1 MLNPITIAQS
11 LIRLHQDQ
19 TEKIEAFWIETS
31 GSRQQLKTE
40 LSALFSGHPILVALV
55 EKDRFDDPN
64 GVCDELNLTIQE
76 NREWFTSDIRQ
87 LIGERQKFSL
97 ILVSK
102 RPLAVPQMSSP
113 VELPDWFPQWP
124 SQILTTKVKS
134 VLSSITMSLASLE
147 IPQAAINGA
156 LFDLER
162 ELCRRLQLTAQAMP
176 TAANDLMAVVGTG
189 AAPTSIADLIESS
202 TQGLQSRSSTEFRPG
217 GSIESG
223 FIVSHLARVWRDCQP
238 VQRQSLAAHAS
249 KALGLSPASQIPAQ
263 YSLTTL
269 LTRGKERLP
278 TIAAHLTF
286 SRTLLV
292 TVSDVVQFVNGIHHA
307 DEFPHFPA
315 VLTITFAKDLV
326 KSCSSAA
333 SALAQLP

>member
-1 MLNPITIAQS
+1 MLSSSTIAQS
-11 LIRLHQDQ
+11 LIRLHQEQ

-40 LSALFSGHPILVALV
+40 LTALFSGCPILVALV

-76 NREWFTSDIRQ
+76 NKDWFTADIRQ
-87 LIGERQKFSL
+87 LISEQQRFSL
-97 ILVSK
+97 VLVSK

-124 SQILTTKVKS
+124 GQILTTEVSS
-134 VLSSITMSLASLE
+134 VLSSITLSLASLE

-162 ELCRRLQLTAQAMP
+162 ELCRRLQMTAQATP

-189 AAPTSIADLIESS
+189 AAPSTLSDLIASS
-202 TQGLQSRSSTEFRPG
+202 TRGLQDRSSTEFRPG

-238 VQRQSLAAHAS
+238 AQRQLLAAHAA
-249 KALGLSPASQIPAQ
+249 KALGLNSASQVPAQ
-263 YSLTTL
+263 YSLTSF
-269 LTRGKERLP
+269 LTRGKEKFP
-278 TIAAHLTF
+278 SIAAHLTF
-286 SRTLLV
+286 SRTLLG

-326 KSCSSAA
+326 RSCSTAA

>member
-1 MLNPITIAQS
+1 MLNPSTIAQS

-40 LSALFSGHPILVALV
+40 LSARFPGHPILVTLV

-64 GVCDELNLTIQE
+64 GVYDELNLTIHE
-76 NREWFTSDIRQ
+76 NKEWFTSDIRQ
-87 LIGERQKFSL
+87 LICERQKFSL

-124 SQILTTKVKS
+124 GQILTTEIKS
-134 VLSSITMSLASLE
+134 VLSSITLSLASLE

-156 LFDLER
+156 LFDLES

-176 TAANDLMAVVGTG
+176 TAADELMAVVGTG
-189 AAPTSIADLIESS
+189 TAPKTVENLIEKS
-202 TQGLQSRSSTEFRPG
+202 TRGLQNRSPTGFRPG
-217 GSIESG
+217 GSIESQ

-238 VQRQSLAAHAS
+238 TQRQALAAHAS
-249 KALGLSPASQIPAQ
+249 KALGLSPASQVPAQ

-269 LTRGKERLP
+269 LTRGKERFP

-307 DEFPHFPA
+307 DEFPDFPA
-315 VLTITFAKDLV
+315 ILTITFAKDLV

-333 SALAQLP
+333 SVLAQLR

>member
-1 MLNPITIAQS
+1 MLNPSTIAQS

-31 GSRQQLKTE
+31 ESRQQLKTE
-40 LSALFSGHPILVALV
+40 LSARFLGYPILVALV

-76 NREWFTSDIRQ
+76 NMEWFSPDIRQ

-124 SQILTTKVKS
+124 GQILTAEVKS

-147 IPQAAINGA
+147 IPQAAINSA

-162 ELCRRLQLTAQAMP
+162 ELCRLLQLTAQTMP
-176 TAANDLMAVVGTG
+176 TAANELMAVVGTG
-189 AAPTSIADLIESS
+189 AAPTTVLDLIASS
-202 TQGLQSRSSTEFRPG
+202 TQGLQKRSSIDFRPG

-238 VQRQSLAAHAS
+238 AQRQALAAHAS
-249 KALGLSPASQIPAQ
+249 KALGLSPTSQVPAQ

-269 LTRGKERLP
+269 LTRGKERFP

-286 SRTLLV
+286 ARTLLV

-326 KSCSSAA
+326 KSCTSAA
-333 SALAQLP
+333 STLAQLP

>member
-1 MLNPITIAQS
+1 MLNPSTIAQS

-19 TEKIEAFWIETS
+19 TEKIEAFWVETS

-40 LSALFSGHPILVALV
+40 LSALFFGHPILVALV

-87 LIGERQKFSL
+87 LIGEQQKFSL

-124 SQILTTKVKS
+124 SQILTTEVKS
-134 VLSSITMSLASLE
+134 ILSSITMSLASLE

-176 TAANDLMAVVGTG
+176 TAANELMAVVGTG
-189 AAPTSIADLIESS
+189 AAPTTVANLIESS
-202 TQGLQSRSSTEFRPG
+202 TQGLQSR
-217 GSIESG
+217 

-269 LTRGKERLP
+269 LTRGKEKFP

-315 VLTITFAKDLV
+315 VLTFAKDLV

-333 SALAQLP
+333 SALSQLH